1 MVTKATYE
9 ITAEDRTKAAIDSAK
24 RGLKGL
30 ADHALN
36 MKGLLAGAF
45 GALSAA
51 GVAAAFK
58 SVVDGADSMSKLA
71 QATGFAVEELSALN
85 YAAKLSGVQ
94 TAQLGAGLRL
104 LAKNATDTANGTGEA
119 KDAFAALGISVTD
132 ATGKVRDGGDLIN
145 AVADKF
151 AGLEDGSQKT
161 ALAMRIFGESGAAL
175 IPLLNGG
182 SEALSEAKEEATLFG
197 QVLTAEGAQAAEQF
211 NDNVGRLGDAL
222 AGPFREGVIQALPA
236 LRQISEEMVQATK
249 ESGILQAAIVG
260 LSGAFKYLF
269 TDELDS
275 QGDKLDRVNREIGRL
290 EVNLSALRGV
300 ASATDTSSGVNQ
312 QIAAIEKQLAVLKQQ
327 KAELEKPVKIEVDP
341 PGEGA
346 KTALKDIAAET
357 KRLKDEEKRL
367 AAEQKAA
374 AKEADAYATRLQSL
388 VDELD
393 PIGKQTRDYLQAVAD
408 LDRAWVAGLISGE
421 EYDRLMMAL
430 ATDTEALEKA
440 QEEAVKAQEEAAKKR
455 EELARKEAEAMQ
467 RPFDEAAEGIQDAF
481 TDAFAEIYDGNV
493 RSFGDLARQ
502 IKGVFVRLA
511 AEITTLLV
519 FNPKASIGSLL
530 GGVGLGGSGAALA
543 GTGTGGG
550 FNLPG
555 LSSIGN
561 LLGPAGSLLGIGGGI
576 GALGSTLWGGSSLG
590 SSLGGA
596 AGFYGGTLLGSGS
609 LGAVSGALAGTLGTL
624 GNFVIPGL
632 GAVLGGFLGSKLF
645 GKKPSNKSA
654 WGAIDLS
661 SGATSNFGNM
671 TGSKF
676 SQETVDARDSFFQA
690 IGGFSSALQQ
700 ITGGTLTG
708 SVSADIG
715 LRDGTQVSGLGAGRY
730 ADPQQALDA
739 IFRSMMTNIQGI
751 DAEWRNVFA
760 RLDLSDME
768 QAVADLQI
776 AGTIINRDYVQAEPL
791 SEAAA
796 AIRQITDSFDPLI
809 DSANR
814 LGLATAGLYTE
825 QNRLINQLR
834 TDFDAAIEQQ
844 ILSITDPLQ
853 AALNEADRVAEERL
867 RNARDLGTDLVDV
880 ERLNALERQRIIEEH
895 NAQTNQALLSANQSI
910 EQYLTGLRSGPGSYL
925 SSGARLANAEA
936 EFDRLLA
943 LARGGDVTA
952 RAGLTGAADNLLSAS
967 RDQFGS
973 SEMFFERLGFV
984 ESTLGNLVGQSGS
997 TATFDNLGATIAQGN
1012 ASLEYQLVQLNN
1024 KVTEMTGALAEQQ
1037 AVLDRIAAQ

>member
-1 MVTKATYE
+1 MATKATYE
-9 ITAEDRTKAAIDSAK
+9 ITAEDKTREAFESVK
-24 RGLKGL
+24 RGLGGISES
-30 ADHALN
+30 ALS
-36 MKGLLAGAF
+36 MKGVLSGAF
-45 GALSAA
+45 AALSVGGVVAFVSQSLKVADSIDKTAKRA
-51 GVAAAFK
+51 GVAASTLQELRFAADQVGASQQSLEEGLKKLTIGLGEFATTGGGPAAEAIK
-58 SVVDGADSMSKLA
+58 ALNIEVRDAAGKVRSTESVFDEITRKLED
-71 QATGFAVEELSALN
+71 VESQSQRSAL
-85 YAAKLSGVQ
+85 AAKL
-94 TAQLGAGLRL
+94 
-104 LAKNATDTANGTGEA
+104 
-119 KDAFAALGISVTD
+119 
-132 ATGKVRDGGDLIN
+132 
-145 AVADKF
+145 
-151 AGLEDGSQKT
+151 
-161 ALAMRIFGESGAAL
+161 FGES
-175 IPLLNGG
+175 
-182 SEALSEAKEEATLFG
+182 
-197 QVLTAEGAQAAEQF
+197 
-211 NDNVGRLGDAL
+211 
-222 AGPFREGVIQALPA
+222 AGPDLELLLREGVIGIETLRDAARDLGAVMSDQVIENAVEAKDELAKLTTVLGVQFTAALLEVGPLLTDFA
-236 LRQISEEMVQATK
+236 QGALLAAQSVGGFFDSLRPMGERTNMRQLREDLDSINKEINAYAEQVFRIEAAGGDASGPRRIVEGLRQERQSIMERIAQIDDLKKAQREARESTSDLGDTFKGLTGDTKKLTDADKALARAQAEYNK
-249 ESGILQAAIVG
+249 
-260 LSGAFKYLF
+260 
-269 TDELDS
+269 
-275 QGDKLDRVNREIGRL
+275 
-290 EVNLSALRGV
+290 
-300 ASATDTSSGVNQ
+300 
-312 QIAAIEKQLAVLKQQ
+312 
-327 KAELEKPVKIEVDP
+327 
-341 PGEGA
+341 
-346 KTALKDIAAET
+346 
-357 KRLKDEEKRL
+357 
-367 AAEQKAA
+367 
-374 AKEADAYATRLQSL
+374 RLQSL

-393 PIGKQTRDYLQAVAD
+393 PAAKQTRDYLQAVAD

-440 QEEAVKAQEEAAKKR
+440 QEEAVKVQEEAAKKR
-455 EELARKEAEAMQ
+455 EELAKREAEAMQ

-661 SGATSNFGNM
+661 SGATSSFGNM

-867 RNARDLGTDLVDV
+867 RNARDLGADLVDV

-925 SSGARLANAEA
+925 SGSARLANAEA